1 MKNYL
6 IITNDKKDPQ
16 YKLTNEIKGYIE
28 SKGGKADVAAKSMD
42 AFGGSIIPTDRD
54 IDCVL
59 VLGGDGTML
68 RAAKDIVDR
77 QIPMLGINL
86 GTLGFLADVDKD
98 RYKEAIDS
106 LFEDRFFLQE
116 RMTVE
121 ATISYSDKST
131 KTLPAALNDIVVS
144 KRGSSHVIR
153 VEIYVNGQYLYAI
166 DADGIIAAT
175 PTGSTGYS
183 MSAGGPII
191 HPNASLISI
200 TPICAHT
207 MNIRTIVVGPDDVVE
222 FVIGQGRDDDTVH
235 AEVFSDGGAGYGVS
249 TGDRIKITRAGYSIR
264 LVKTERTSF
273 LQTLNR
279 KMAD

>member
-235 AEVFSDGGAGYGVS
+235 AEVFSDGGAGYEVS

-264 LVKTERTSF
+264 LVKTEQTSF

>member
-191 HPNASLISI
+191 HPSASLISI